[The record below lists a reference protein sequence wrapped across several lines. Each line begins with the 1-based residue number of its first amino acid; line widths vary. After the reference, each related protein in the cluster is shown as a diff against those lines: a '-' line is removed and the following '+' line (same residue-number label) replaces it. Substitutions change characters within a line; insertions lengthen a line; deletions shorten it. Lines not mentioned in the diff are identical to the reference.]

1 MSQLSP
7 TPPNQQWQQLQDQL
21 LRNEQLYF
29 EQLDQQA
36 QQLDQQAQQLDAATQ
51 ERKALEQQLA
61 ELTQAIQELDADRS
75 QRQQAFEAEQSQR
88 RDAFEAE
95 RQQWQAIFQ
104 EAQQEQHNLNTTLAE
119 QRQAISLGELQLRQ
133 AQEELATSLALLHQ
147 LEQWQQ
153 QLESSLQR
161 QLHLLL
167 KTVVLRSVDQLRWL
181 LPTAALRRHK
191 ARIQRLLSR

>member
-36 QQLDQQAQQLDAATQ
+36 EQLDQKAEQLERCKTQ
-51 ERKALEQQLA
+51 VA
-61 ELTQAIQELDADRS
+61 ELTKAIQELDADRS
-75 QRQQAFEAEQSQR
+75 QRQEAFEAEQSQR

-181 LPTAALRRHK
+181 LPTPALRRHK